1 MIAAIGARLGP
12 LGRALLPRMAILG
25 ILQPSSG
32 LTTHNVDGIDAGAGR
47 IADVVDQVWRVAL
60 IGHDALS

>member
-1 MIAAIGARLGP
+1 
-12 LGRALLPRMAILG
+12 MAILG